1 MSTIVIDFLN
11 VFCSTLNTIFAGLIQ
26 FIFHGFLDGSLSPS
40 ITKMD
45 ELLNGNVS
53 TIINFFSWAS
63 GVLIVVFCVFHAVS
77 TFLFRAMGT
86 DMKTTLQS
94 MFLRLAFCF
103 IALAMVVNFG
113 NWALDT
119 GMTFYS
125 KALEYF
131 GSQTTDGNYG
141 FGELGDTNTGIG
153 EAINTLKE
161 DLENG
166 DEIKGKENPVVFGIE
181 TGAVLVG
188 TSFAPIT
195 ITIVAIIRV
204 IVLILCG
211 YNLIKLIAEL
221 ASRYVM
227 TMTLYMGLPMCLPF
241 YTSIETEQVFFT
253 YLRMFGTEI
262 GILILTQIWISI
274 SFYVYETLT
283 SALVTVFLFIAWTRI
298 GVRLEQFLK
307 DMGLSTTSM
316 GASLFNEVALSA
328 GIMAMG
334 ISRLGGLA
342 GNMALNAG
350 AYTGNMKL
358 GRVGSAILGK
368 GVGVESVASAMANS
382 AGGVMRAEKEFANMN
397 PLAKAM
403 MNGTDAR
410 ILPSI
415 LASVG
420 KDSRK
425 EMTDGVLDTI
435 YGNVKDA
442 EALKGFKI
450 STVGTIGKN
459 GLGVVLNDGTQTLQ
473 GVISDRKAGK
483 GFTSIPFTDVSGNQM
498 YLNVPANGK
507 VNFTASELAQGTPD
521 GQAHYENMTTGYK
534 YQRDADGNI
543 MTDDSGNKILM
554 TDENGNAMK
563 ESLVENGEYR
573 VNADG
578 SASIYD
584 GNRLYGIVTPKGEE
598 LYASPTDFGSNNRI
612 FEELNQNT
620 GKYEPVSFNDMIGT
634 DKTSATPVKI
644 ASMFS
649 SGGEDMFYNGHFYRT
664 SGGGVPEF
672 SNICDAKDINIDS
685 MKYDKSTGSF
695 SFNTIS
701 GKHFDFVDA
710 CHGYATHSSGKIVG
724 SKQTG
729 QYYVK
734 ESPMKVKRENN

>member
-1 MSTIVIDFLN
+1 MSTIVTDFLN

-26 FIFHGFLDGSLSPS
+26 LIFHGFLDGSLSPS

-53 TIINFFSWAS
+53 TIMNFFSWAS

-77 TFLFRAMGT
+77 TFLFRTMGT

-131 GSQTTDGNYG
+131 GSQTTDENYG

-166 DEIKGKENPVVFGIE
+166 DEIKDKENPVVFGIE

-188 TSFAPIT
+188 TSFAPVT

-221 ASRYVM
+221 ASRYAM
-227 TMTLYMGLPMCLPF
+227 TMALYMGLPTCLPF

-274 SFYVYETLT
+274 SFYMYETLT

-334 ISRLGGLA
+334 VSRLGGLA

-420 KDSRK
+420 KDARK

-435 YGNVKDA
+435 YGNAKDA

-459 GLGVVLNDGTQTLQ
+459 GLGVMLNDGTQTLQ
-473 GVISDRKAGK
+473 GVISDRKLEK
-483 GFTSIPFTDVSGNQM
+483 VLHLFHLQM
-498 YLNVPANGK
+498 
-507 VNFTASELAQGTPD
+507 
-521 GQAHYENMTTGYK
+521 
-534 YQRDADGNI
+534 
-543 MTDDSGNKILM
+543 
-554 TDENGNAMK
+554 
-563 ESLVENGEYR
+563 
-573 VNADG
+573 
-578 SASIYD
+578 
-584 GNRLYGIVTPKGEE
+584 
-598 LYASPTDFGSNNRI
+598 
-612 FEELNQNT
+612 
-620 GKYEPVSFNDMIGT
+620 
-634 DKTSATPVKI
+634 
-644 ASMFS
+644 
-649 SGGEDMFYNGHFYRT
+649 
-664 SGGGVPEF
+664 
-672 SNICDAKDINIDS
+672 
-685 MKYDKSTGSF
+685 
-695 SFNTIS
+695 
-701 GKHFDFVDA
+701 
-710 CHGYATHSSGKIVG
+710 
-724 SKQTG
+724 
-729 QYYVK
+729 
-734 ESPMKVKRENN
+734 